1 MLARQSAQAINRVS
15 NYSNPVRKIV
25 NVKTHRHVQQ
35 YLVKQCQ
42 QNRKFTEVF
51 KKAYKSLT
59 SLVPHAVSV
68 KLSKEESFVLDINEQ
83 SCKRNQQLAR
93 QILISNYP
101 LIILCGRAGYLGGE
115 NKYALFFVDGRVT
128 WEVKTSMLYFFQEYE
143 RN

>member
-1 MLARQSAQAINRVS
+1 M
-15 NYSNPVRKIV
+15 
-25 NVKTHRHVQQ
+25 
-35 YLVKQCQ
+35 
-42 QNRKFTEVF
+42 F

-115 NKYALFFVDGRVT
+115 NKYALLFSRVREKLKDT
-128 WEVKTSMLYFFQEYE
+128 RRIRDKAVPKAGHTLFTVTMNKMICYPPYQDY
-143 RN
+143 R